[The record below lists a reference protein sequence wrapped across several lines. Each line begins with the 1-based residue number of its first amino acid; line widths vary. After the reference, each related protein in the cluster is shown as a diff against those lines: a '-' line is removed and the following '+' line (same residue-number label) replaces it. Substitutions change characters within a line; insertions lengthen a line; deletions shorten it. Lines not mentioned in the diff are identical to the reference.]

1 MLITIKTIDIEEK
14 CNSFCKKLTYFF
26 VSTVYYNFLS
36 EGIIWRVR
44 AHTHDQ
50 IQSSFLQFFLT
61 IKLNLCSN
69 YILRNIIC
77 DMQERRTFLIFAGNF
92 SETQWININVLFL
105 CAHAVGMTKHKKNTF
120 VQYNNLKRSNNKN
133 DINNFDIGE
142 GYTRNRL
149 IACVIYQMWARVCV
163 C

>member
-1 MLITIKTIDIEEK
+1 METRINLTSVKSTNYVRKEKCSNLKMLITIKTIDIEEK

-92 SETQWININVLFL
+92 SETQ
-105 CAHAVGMTKHKKNTF
+105 
-120 VQYNNLKRSNNKN
+120 
-133 DINNFDIGE
+133 
-142 GYTRNRL
+142 
-149 IACVIYQMWARVCV
+149 
-163 C
+163 